1 MKQSSN
7 RVLTGKPV
15 QRSTSSSSSSFTS
28 SLWSD
33 LDTGTGQWENVPLV
47 LRSAF
52 RALLDHTD
60 EASLKSKAHIDS
72 VAEQAEKQNEILQ
85 ASKTALA
92 LDIKRLDQ
100 RIDAVDKIEQHRQKR
115 EKEYEKLPDR
125 AEKAEARVEKIAKD
139 FYEFRMEAQ
148 KAIIASV
155 KAANEARTVASQ
167 ALSKFELALAEPPAT
182 AEALAAAMSEIKTLR
197 SELSTLRADVSKKAD
212 LAEISESLEDKV
224 GRSVV
229 VAALQ
234 KKLSVAK
241 LPDALSPITTRVE
254 QAEKAVKM
262 ADEKALSAR
271 GASDEIERKM
281 FSVSSRLHAVEQQQQ
296 LLLEEAHMR
305 VSAATA
311 PKPQPAQA
319 PPSFSEMAQINLVN
333 NRIQALE
340 NAVAGNLSTI
350 SGLSAGFN
358 SLQDRL
364 LDAHSSV
371 GLARSTATTETIRVR
386 EELSASIAALRADV
400 NNRFASIGLG
410 ATTNSH
416 TNSEKQQEGS
426 LKLTSEA
433 VLQHIKSELST
444 WKAEQEDVI
453 ARALSSGNSNHS
465 TAAMETR
472 NRQSLSGQ
480 SSSSSNSSSTYVD
493 ASSSTGVSGSSS
505 RFKTELESTRNDLKT
520 LAGEV
525 QGIIDLLDI
534 GSIEVIEGK
543 GRATDESNSSS
554 SIKFSAATLSGA
566 LRKSVAHLTERL
578 THLEQQFGDIRGS
591 IDRTRG
597 TVGEYQEVL
606 VDHANSMDALRAES
620 DLLVM
625 RVQALEDLS
634 STGTNGVIQRVAAAK
649 DVQEQVGFQSHFSKS
664 PQSFASSQAHT
675 SRGPLRATF
684 ASTTGVHATVNG
696 QKPQFLSPVT
706 QRQQQSTSQRL
717 SSRREAVEVY
727 GSSWP
732 REVQGPARPQSPDVR
747 RNLIVTSPLFT
758 R

>member
-1 MKQSSN
+1 MRPSSN
-7 RVLTGKPV
+7 NRVTASVKPS
-15 QRSTSSSSSSFTS
+15 RSTPSVSSSFTS

-33 LDTGTGQWENVPLV
+33 LDSGAGQWENVPLV

-60 EASLKSKAHIDS
+60 ESSVKSKAHVDS
-72 VAEQAEKQNEILQ
+72 VAEHAEKQNEILQ

-100 RIDAVDKIEQHRQKR
+100 RIDAVDRAEQHHLKR

-155 KAANEARTVASQ
+155 KAANEARSVASQ

-182 AEALAAAMSEIKTLR
+182 AESLAAAMFEIKTLR
-197 SELSTLRADVSKKAD
+197 SELSALRADVSSKAD
-212 LAEISESLEDKV
+212 SAEMTEALEDKV

-229 VAALQ
+229 VAALH
-234 KKLSVAK
+234 KKLSTSK

-254 QAEKAVKM
+254 QAERAVKV

-271 GASDEIERKM
+271 GATDEIERRM
-281 FSVSSRLHAVEQQQQ
+281 HSVSSRLHAVEQQQQ
-296 LLLEEAHMR
+296 LLLEEAHLR

-311 PKPQPAQA
+311 PKAQPVQA
-319 PPSFSEMAQINLVN
+319 PPLFSEMAQVSLVN
-333 NRIQALE
+333 NRLQALE
-340 NAVAGNLSTI
+340 NAVAGNLSSV
-350 SGLSAGFN
+350 SGLSAGLS

-371 GLARSTATTETIRVR
+371 GLARSTASAEAIRVR
-386 EELSASIAALRADV
+386 EELGASIAALRADV
-400 NNRFASIGLG
+400 TSRFATLGLVANG
-410 ATTNSH
+410 SVNSPPTLPPDLH
-416 TNSEKQQEGS
+416 KQQD
-426 LKLTSEA
+426 A
-433 VLQHIKSELST
+433 VLLHIQSEFST
-444 WKAEQEDVI
+444 WKAEQEGVI
-453 ARALSSGNSNHS
+453 ARVLAASGNNNL
-465 TAAMETR
+465 AAGNETKGR
-472 NRQSLSGQ
+472 QNQSLSS
-480 SSSSSNSSSTYVD
+480 SSSSSNATFIETG
-493 ASSSTGVSGSSS
+493 ASAGLGGSSNS

-534 GSIEVIEGK
+534 GSIEVIEGR
-543 GRATDESNSSS
+543 GRNSSDESGSSS
-554 SIKFSAATLSGA
+554 SGIRFSAATLSGA
-566 LRKSVAHLTERL
+566 LRKSVAHLTERQ
-578 THLEQQFGDIRGS
+578 THLEQQFGDLRGS
-591 IDRTRG
+591 VDRTRG

-606 VDHANSMDALRAES
+606 VDHANSMDALRSES

-634 STGTNGVIQRVAAAK
+634 TGSSSILQRVSAAK
-649 DVQEQVGFQSHFSKS
+649 EVQEQVGCQTHSSKS
-664 PQSFASSQAHT
+664 PPPQAFANTQAHT

-684 ASTTGVHATVNG
+684 ATTTGVYATVNG
-696 QKPQFLSPVT
+696 QKPLFVSPVT
-706 QRQQQSTSQRL
+706 QKQQVVTSQRL
-717 SSRREAVEVY
+717 SSRRDAAEVY

-732 REVQGPARPQSPDVR
+732 REVASPLSPDAR
-747 RNLIVTSPLFT
+747 RNLVVTSPIFSS

>member
-1 MKQSSN
+1 MRPSSN
-7 RVLTGKPV
+7 NKVTASVKPS
-15 QRSTSSSSSSFTS
+15 RSTPSAASSFTS

-33 LDTGTGQWENVPLV
+33 LDSGAGQWENVPLV

-60 EASLKSKAHIDS
+60 ESSLKSKAHVDS
-72 VAEQAEKQNEILQ
+72 VAEHAEKQNEILQ

-100 RIDAVDKIEQHRQKR
+100 RIDAVDRAEQHHLKR

-125 AEKAEARVEKIAKD
+125 AEKAEARVDKIAKD

-197 SELSTLRADVSKKAD
+197 SEISALRADVSRKAD
-212 LAEISESLEDKV
+212 SAEMAEALEDKV

-229 VAALQ
+229 VAALN
-234 KKLSVAK
+234 KKLSTSK

-254 QAEKAVKM
+254 QAERAVKM

-271 GASDEIERKM
+271 GASDEIERRM
-281 FSVSSRLHAVEQQQQ
+281 HSVSSRLHAVEQQQQ
-296 LLLEEAHMR
+296 LLLEEAHLR

-311 PKPQPAQA
+311 PKAVQA
-319 PPSFSEMAQINLVN
+319 PPLFSEMAQVSLMN
-333 NRIQALE
+333 NRLQALE
-340 NAVAGNLSTI
+340 NAVAGNLSSV
-350 SGLSAGFN
+350 SGLSAGLS

-371 GLARSTATTETIRVR
+371 GIARSTASAEAIRVR
-386 EELSASIAALRADV
+386 EELGASIAALRADV
-400 NNRFASIGLG
+400 TSRFAALGLVTNNSINSP
-410 ATTNSH
+410 TTLPPDLH
-416 TNSEKQQEGS
+416 KQQD
-426 LKLTSEA
+426 A
-433 VLQHIKSELST
+433 VLLHIQSEFST
-444 WKAEQEDVI
+444 WKAEQEGVI
-453 ARALSSGNSNHS
+453 ARALAASGNNNL
-465 TAAMETR
+465 AAGNETKGR
-472 NRQSLSGQ
+472 QNQSL
-480 SSSSSNSSSTYVD
+480 SSSSS
-493 ASSSTGVSGSSS
+493 GSSNANVIETSASAGLGGSSNS

-534 GSIEVIEGK
+534 GSIEVIEGR
-543 GRATDESNSSS
+543 GRNSYETGSSS
-554 SIKFSAATLSGA
+554 SGIKFSAATLSGA
-566 LRKSVAHLTERL
+566 LRKSVAHLTERQ
-578 THLEQQFGDIRGS
+578 THLEQQFGDLRGS
-591 IDRTRG
+591 VDRTRG

-606 VDHANSMDALRAES
+606 VDHANSMDALRSES

-634 STGTNGVIQRVAAAK
+634 TGSSSILQRVSAAK
-649 DVQEQVGFQSHFSKS
+649 EVQEQVGFQTHSSKS
-664 PQSFASSQAHT
+664 PTPQAFANTQAHT

-684 ASTTGVHATVNG
+684 ATTAGVHATVNG
-696 QKPQFLSPVT
+696 QKPQFVSPVT
-706 QRQQQSTSQRL
+706 QKQQQSTSQRL
-717 SSRREAVEVY
+717 SSRREAAEVY

-732 REVQGPARPQSPDVR
+732 REVASPLSPDAR
-747 RNLIVTSPLFT
+747 RNLVVTSPIFSSK
-758 R
+758 